1 MAQKLSVKIVSILIM
16 VMVVIMMLFTVYFV
30 RSRSAHM
37 EEELLTKGRI
47 ATLTE
52 AKAMEHVLT
61 QALKSGKLT
70 EEELF
75 DQNYVPIPHT
85 DPPKYHTKF
94 DAYLDT
100 NIQDIEDEYL
110 KDDQVV
116 YAILVD
122 RNGYLPTHHRK
133 NSLPLTGDP
142 EKDKVG
148 NRTKRIFNG
157 QVELAA
163 ARNQEPFLKQ
173 AFLRDTGERMWDLS
187 APVTVNGKHWGAV
200 RIGFSMEKTE
210 KKIAALR
217 YQIIGA
223 MLIMLL
229 IASLTIYLVVS
240 RSVRPLLRL
249 TEAARR
255 IADGNLDEE
264 VRVQRLCLSL
274 IDACLSLGHF

>member
-1 MAQKLSVKIVSILIM
+1 MARKLSVKIVSILIM
-16 VMVVIMMLFTVYFV
+16 VMVVIMTVFTVYFV

-37 EEELLTKGRI
+37 EEELLATGRI

-52 AKAMEHVLT
+52 AKAMEHVLA
-61 QALKSGKLT
+61 QALKSGSLS
-70 EEELF
+70 EEEIF
-75 DQNYVPIPHT
+75 DQHYVQIPNT
-85 DPPKYHTKF
+85 APPKYHTKF
-94 DAYLDT
+94 DAFCDA

-110 KDDQVV
+110 KDEQVV
-116 YAILVD
+116 YAVLVD

-142 EKDKVG
+142 EKDKI

-157 QVELAA
+157 PVELAA
-163 ARNQEPFLKQ
+163 ALNQEPFLKQ
-173 AFLRDTGERMWDLS
+173 VYLRDTGEKMWDLS

-217 YQIIGA
+217 MQIIGA

-229 IASLTIYLVVS
+229 IVSLTIYLVVS

-249 TEAARR
+249 TQAARR
-255 IADGNLDEE
+255 IADGHLDEE
-264 VRVQRLCLSL
+264 VRV
-274 IDACLSLGHF
+274 